1 MDNNTNY
8 SNLTFHPY
16 RISMTLF
23 LAGLTMLF
31 LALTGS
37 YIYSRFQNHLPPLN
51 VPWLF
56 VFNTF
61 ILIGSSWT
69 LMMAKRAYENDNTS
83 AYKQSLINTIL
94 LSVVFMVSQYLAWK
108 LMMEANIT
116 MQSSNASGYL
126 YAISIIHFLH
136 LVAGLPFLF
145 LFYWKAKQRMKEPVS
160 VLIYFSDPEK
170 LLKLKLLTLYW
181 HFLDILWVYL
191 VLFFWVNSLIK

>member
-94 LSVVFMVSQYLAWK
+94 LECV
-108 LMMEANIT
+108 
-116 MQSSNASGYL
+116 
-126 YAISIIHFLH
+126 
-136 LVAGLPFLF
+136 
-145 LFYWKAKQRMKEPVS
+145 
-160 VLIYFSDPEK
+160 
-170 LLKLKLLTLYW
+170 
-181 HFLDILWVYL
+181 
-191 VLFFWVNSLIK
+191 